1 VTERPEAVASGV
13 VELVGTSRNAVFGAL
28 FELHKNKAKYAR
40 MARPVFPYGDGHA
53 SKRIVEALHR
63 QFVLQTVLAP
73 QMRSAEIIQ
82 LHHAS

>member
-1 VTERPEAVASGV
+1 
-13 VELVGTSRNAVFGAL
+13 VFGAL

-53 SKRIVEALHR
+53 SKRIVEALYR
-63 QFVLQTVLAP
+63 QFVQPPQTH
-73 QMRSAEIIQ
+73 SAEIIQ